1 MRRDRRPYRPVREA
15 VEGRRADRRAEEGDA
30 SSHDPQLRSAGERPA
45 KVQRPVLPPKR
56 RKMAE
61 EVEVDA
67 EGVPVAAPAPDPEQ
81 PHPHQLDAGVGKRD
95 DRELARVVLV
105 DVCELE
111 PRESQDPEHGRPAPK
126 PGRILELPVRAVSER
141 PPAGPGSDP
150 TDGKPGVERAKDV
163 PEEDAQH
170 DEPDPEVNVDE
181 GRGEVRGRLP
191 RAREPAIDDEREQ
204 AHSYER
210 RDDVDRNRDPD

>member
-1 MRRDRRPYRPVREA
+1 R
-15 VEGRRADRRAEEGDA
+15 
-30 SSHDPQLRSAGERPA
+30 
-45 KVQRPVLPPKR
+45 QRPVVPPKR

-105 DVCELE
+105 DVRELE

-126 PGRILELPVRAVSER
+126 PGGVLELPARPVAEG
-141 PPAGPGSDP
+141 PPADPGSGAAH
-150 TDGKPGVERAKDV
+150 GKPGVERAKDV
-163 PEEDAQH
+163 PEEDAQY
-170 DEPDPEVNVDE
+170 DEPDPEVNIYE
-181 GRGEVRGRLP
+181 GR
-191 RAREPAIDDEREQ
+191 RE
-204 AHSYER
+204 
-210 RDDVDRNRDPD
+210 